1 MEFTGTI
8 TSDATIF
15 TVKGDKEVV
24 NFSVAI
30 NDRYKP
36 KGTSEAKEFTT
47 FINVAWWM
55 GKGIAKILN
64 KGAIV
69 TISGRLFVNAYN
81 DMNGNAKASIN
92 CHADSIKLIRGKKSE
107 APMLPSP
114 QDLTEPIDNLPF

>member
-8 TSDATIF
+8 TSDAIVS

-36 KGTSEAKEFTT
+36 KNAPEVKEFTT
-47 FINVAWWM
+47 YINVVWWM

-69 TISGRLFVNAYN
+69 TISGRLFATAYN
-81 DMNGNAKASIN
+81 DMSGNAKASIN
-92 CHADSIKLIRGKKSE
+92 CHADSIKLI
-107 APMLPSP
+107 
-114 QDLTEPIDNLPF
+114 

>member
-8 TSDATIF
+8 TSDATIS

-24 NFSVAI
+24 NFSIAI

-36 KGTSEAKEFTT
+36 KGASEAKEFTT

-55 GKGIAKILN
+55 GKGIVKILN

-107 APMLPSP
+107 APKLPSP

>member
-8 TSDATIF
+8 TADANIA

-24 NFSVAI
+24 NFSIAI

-36 KGTSEAKEFTT
+36 KNANEAREFTT
-47 FINVAWWM
+47 YIQVAWWR
-55 GKGIAKILN
+55 GIGIAKILN

-69 TISGRLFVNAYN
+69 TISGRLFSNAYT
-81 DMNGNAKASIN
+81 DLNGNAKASLN

-107 APMLPSP
+107 APKQQEPVG
-114 QDLTEPIDNLPF
+114 LTEPIDDLPF

>member
-8 TSDATIF
+8 VSDATIA
-15 TVKGDKEVV
+15 TVKGDREVV
-24 NFSVAI
+24 NFSIAI

-36 KGTSEAKEFTT
+36 KGATEAREFTT
-47 FINVAWWM
+47 YINVAWWM

-81 DMNGNAKASIN
+81 DMNGNAKGSLN
-92 CHADSIKLIRGKKSE
+92 CHADSIKLIRGKKPE
-107 APMLPSP
+107 ASKQPEAHE
-114 QDLTEPIDNLPF
+114 LTEPIADLPF

>member
-8 TSDATIF
+8 TSDATVS

-36 KGTSEAKEFTT
+36 KGTSEVKEFTT
-47 FINVAWWM
+47 YINVAWRM

-107 APMLPSP
+107 APNLPSP

>member
-8 TSDATIF
+8 TADATIA

-24 NFSVAI
+24 NFSIAI

-36 KGTSEAKEFTT
+36 KGATEAKEFTT
-47 FINVAWWM
+47 YINVAWWM
-55 GKGIAKILN
+55 GKGIAKMLN

-69 TISGRLFVNAYN
+69 SISGRLFTNAYN
-81 DMNGNAKASIN
+81 DLNGNAKASLN

-107 APMLPSP
+107 APKQQEPIV
-114 QDLTEPIDNLPF
+114 LTEPIDDLPF

>member
-8 TSDATIF
+8 TSDAIVS

-36 KGTSEAKEFTT
+36 KNATEIKEFTT
-47 FINVAWWM
+47 YINIVWWM

-69 TISGRLFVNAYN
+69 TISGRLYATAYN
-81 DMNGNAKASIN
+81 DMSGNAKASIN
-92 CHADSIKLIRGKKSE
+92 CHADSIKLIRGKKSGVPKQLE
-107 APMLPSP
+107 PTE
-114 QDLTEPIDNLPF
+114 LTEPIQDLPF

>member
-8 TSDATIF
+8 TSDATIA
-15 TVKGDKEVV
+15 TVKGDKDVV
-24 NFSVAI
+24 NFSIAI

-36 KGTSEAKEFTT
+36 KGASEATEFTT
-47 FINVAWWM
+47 YINIAWWM

-81 DMNGNAKASIN
+81 DMNGNAKGSIN

-107 APMLPSP
+107 APKQPAP
-114 QDLTEPIDNLPF
+114 YELTEPIKDLPF